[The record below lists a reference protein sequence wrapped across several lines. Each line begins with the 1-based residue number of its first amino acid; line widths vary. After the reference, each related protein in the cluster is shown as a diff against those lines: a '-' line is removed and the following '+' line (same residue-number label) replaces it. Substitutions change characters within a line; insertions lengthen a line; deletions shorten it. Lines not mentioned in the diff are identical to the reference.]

1 MISSKT
7 NPGFRRFEKKQF
19 LFLFLILFI
28 LVGGV
33 YFLFLKGPNPALTMV
48 SGTEYISG
56 EEGQIIVRL
65 HDSKNNPLETASCI
79 VSLLNPD
86 KSFFLVDKQMIPT
99 SVPGNYYTPFIVPQT
114 AGIYEEHIR
123 CDVSGK
129 ILFVSSS
136 FHVSAGLNLVSE
148 MFSAQQTQFQRVL
161 GDLLVTQELLQNNVQ
176 NITQRLEGV
185 ELALNDSMEQNQQ
198 MLLTKFS
205 QMGGAMENI
214 FGNESL

>member
-1 MISSKT
+1 
-7 NPGFRRFEKKQF
+7 
-19 LFLFLILFI
+19 
-28 LVGGV
+28 
-33 YFLFLKGPNPALTMV
+33 
-48 SGTEYISG
+48 
-56 EEGQIIVRL
+56 
-65 HDSKNNPLETASCI
+65 
-79 VSLLNPD
+79 
-86 KSFFLVDKQMIPT
+86 MIPT